1 MSRWS
6 RDPWQEAMDK
16 QRNAR
21 ILAARETWPK
31 CSLKSDEPVAKPASP
46 APDLKEALGEVSC
59 AFADVAHGD
68 ADDVCDIELGV
79 LVPIARGEDG
89 PEGPVLAHVAEL
101 DRAVQSEI
109 ARAFG
114 EMVKRLLIASQSA
127 HLASF
132 SPPKQEWTRKQLAQ
146 KARDHQR
153 LAVTRFA
160 AILHTAMGGRIPD
173 EVP

>member
-1 MSRWS
+1 MTLSAWR
-6 RDPWQEAMDK
+6 P
-16 QRNAR
+16 
-21 ILAARETWPK
+21 
-31 CSLKSDEPVAKPASP
+31 LKDAPHATYYTSVGDERFIVHY
-46 APDLKEALGEVSC
+46 DLKEALGEVSC

-89 PEGPVLAHVAEL
+89 PEGPVLAHVAEI

-114 EMVKRLLIASQSA
+114 ALIGLLSAASQQE
-127 HLASF
+127 HLAAF
-132 SPPKQEWTRKQLAQ
+132 SPPKQAWVGKSLRRKADGFRKRALFDF
-146 KARDHQR
+146 RR
-153 LAVTRFA
+153 
-160 AILHTAMGGRIPD
+160 ILHLSMGGRIPD

>member
-1 MSRWS
+1 MTLPAWR
-6 RDPWQEAMDK
+6 P
-16 QRNAR
+16 
-21 ILAARETWPK
+21 
-31 CSLKSDEPVAKPASP
+31 LKDAPHATYYTSVGDERFIVHY
-46 APDLKEALGEVSC
+46 DLKEALGEVSC

-114 EMVKRLLIASQSA
+114 ALIQAMVDAEYYLSLRGPNSSYDLIYADNA
-127 HLASF
+127 DGTFRAG
-132 SPPKQEWTRKQLAQ
+132 TRAF
-146 KARDHQR
+146 RG
-153 LAVTRFA
+153 
-160 AILHTAMGGRIPD
+160 ILHTAMGGRIPD

>member
-1 MSRWS
+1 MTLSAWR
-6 RDPWQEAMDK
+6 P
-16 QRNAR
+16 
-21 ILAARETWPK
+21 
-31 CSLKSDEPVAKPASP
+31 LKDAPHATYYTSVGDERFIVHY
-46 APDLKEALGEVSC
+46 DLKEALGEVSC

-101 DRAVQSEI
+101 DRAVQGEI

-114 EMVKRLLIASQSA
+114 ELLGGLRVASQHA
-127 HLASF
+127 RLASQAH
-132 SPPKQEWTRKQLAQ
+132 SWS
-146 KARDHQR
+146 
-153 LAVTRFA
+153 RFA
-160 AILHTAMGGRIPD
+160 REQSATDHRRNAVSNFRRILHTSMGGRIPD